1 MDNPKWLRLITV
13 GLMLSAV
20 VVIYLLFTGT
30 FIGEKNK
37 KVSIQT
43 GQVNGVKATPTPAPV
58 TAYNKIAERTQAS
71 VETLPNTGFP
81 IELLGLVSIGIATTG
96 WGLRKYPN

>member
-1 MDNPKWLRLITV
+1 MDDPKWLRLITV
-13 GLMLSAV
+13 GLMLSVV

-43 GQVNGVKATPTPAPV
+43 GQVNGVKATPTPVPV

-81 IELLGLVSIGIATTG
+81 I
-96 WGLRKYPN
+96 